1 MEYHDQP
8 LGRKIFKEPII
19 MNSYKQ
25 KFTTIRAYSEALCAP
40 LKMEDYVVQ
49 VSHFASPA
57 KWHLGHTTW
66 FFETFILTH
75 FSEGYVLFDERF
87 NFIFNSYY
95 NNAGER
101 IPRADRGNL
110 SRPSVDRV
118 YAYRKHVDAA
128 ILQLIS
134 HSPTDKTIY
143 ALLTLGLN
151 HEQQHQELLLTDIKY
166 MLGNNPLLPAYSQD
180 YDLVNQ
186 TQKQISDFINIKEGV
201 YEIGYIGKDF
211 CYDNEQSP
219 HKVYVHDF
227 EICTSLVTNG
237 EFMAFMESGGYKD
250 FNLWL
255 EEGLHWKEQNTIE
268 HPLYWIQKEEHWYQ
282 YTLAG
287 LQKINPKAPLS
298 HISFYEAAAYAEWK
312 QMRLPTEFEWEIA
325 SDQFEWGLLWEWTNS
340 AYLPYPNFKKVEG
353 AVGEYNGKF
362 MDKQKVLRGAS
373 VATSQNHSRKTYRNF
388 FYSEDRWQFTGIR
401 LVK

>member
-1 MEYHDQP
+1 
-8 LGRKIFKEPII
+8 
-19 MNSYKQ
+19 
-25 KFTTIRAYSEALCAP
+25 
-40 LKMEDYVVQ
+40 
-49 VSHFASPA
+49 
-57 KWHLGHTTW
+57 
-66 FFETFILTH
+66 
-75 FSEGYVLFDERF
+75 
-87 NFIFNSYY
+87 
-95 NNAGER
+95 
-101 IPRADRGNL
+101 
-110 SRPSVDRV
+110 
-118 YAYRKHVDAA
+118 
-128 ILQLIS
+128 
-134 HSPTDKTIY
+134 
-143 ALLTLGLN
+143 
-151 HEQQHQELLLTDIKY
+151 

-353 AVGEYNGKF
+353 AIGEYNGKF